1 MKTNCE
7 KDPEI
12 PEVKQKD
19 ITAKK
24 DGNIF
29 KDFSRQSL
37 SLILTLFILFN
48 VFILVVGIVIGYNLN
63 SSIDMKKDYEPIYD
77 ENSELLTNF
86 GNETKQ
92 GKKNKR
98 INNLKWVGK

>member
-37 SLILTLFILFN
+37 ALILTLFILF
-48 VFILVVGIVIGYNLN
+48 IVNE
-63 SSIDMKKDYEPIYD
+63 IDRM
-77 ENSELLTNF
+77 
-86 GNETKQ
+86 Q
-92 GKKNKR
+92 
-98 INNLKWVGK
+98 NLKVLTYFFIFRRLC

>member
-37 SLILTLFILFN
+37 ALILTLFILFN
-48 VFILVVGIVIGYNLN
+48 VFTLVVGIVIGYNLN
-63 SSIDMKKDYEPIYD
+63 SSIDVQKDYEH
-77 ENSELLTNF
+77 SELLTNF

-98 INNLKWVGK
+98 INNLK

>member
-37 SLILTLFILFN
+37 ALILTLFILFN

-63 SSIDMKKDYEPIYD
+63 SSIEIQKDYEPKDD
-77 ENSELLTNF
+77 EYSEILNNF
-86 GNETKQ
+86 KNETKQ

-98 INNLKWVGK
+98 ILK